1 MQNPIGLAGIVV
13 ILGIA
18 VAFSSN
24 RKAINL
30 RIVGAAFGL
39 QVVIAVMVIY
49 WDRGQRAIEAMK
61 DGVMAVIGFSQAGID
76 MVFGPLADTDV
87 IGFSFAI
94 NVLPIIIFF
103 SALMSVLYHLRVME
117 WIVKIVGGALHRII
131 GTGAVES
138 MNAAANVFVG
148 QTEAPLAV
156 RPYLKNLTEPQMF
169 AVMVSGL
176 ASIAGTVL
184 AGYALM
190 GAELEYLLAAAFM
203 AAPGGLLMAKI
214 IIPDDAVVSS
224 GHREKLTMEP
234 SQHKNVILAAA
245 SGTTDGLR
253 LAANIGA
260 MLIAVVALIALF
272 NGLVG
277 GVLGLVGID
286 GPPVLVELLREAAL
300 GQELAEAV
308 LIPGSDKLLFEAG
321 LIIDEAAFV
330 LLEQNSISPVLVTA
344 PVTVQFILGKI
355 FQPLMY
361 LLSVPWHEAQ
371 AAGAL
376 FGEKLILNEFV
387 AFSHLTV
394 YLEGMSPRTI
404 AISTFMLCGFA
415 NLSSIAILLGGL
427 GVLVPEKRDLI
438 GRFGLKAVLAGSLS
452 NLMSAALAG
461 LMLTF

>member
-1 MQNPIGLAGIVV
+1 MPANLIGLFGIVV

-39 QVVIAVMVIY
+39 QVAIAAFVLY
-49 WDRGQRAIEAMK
+49 FDAGR
-61 DGVMAVIGFSQAGID
+61 AVIDTLSTGVLKVIGYSKAGID
-76 MVFGPLADTDV
+76 MVFGPLADTNV
-87 IGFSFAI
+87 VGFSFAI

-103 SALMSVLYHLRVME
+103 AALMSVMYHLRIME
-117 WIVKIVGGALHRII
+117 WVVKLVGGFLHKVI

-148 QTEAPLAV
+148 QTEAPLVV

-184 AGYALM
+184 AGYVLM
-190 GAELEYLLAAAFM
+190 GAELKYLLAAAFM

-214 IIPDDAVVSS
+214 LMPDEHIVKA
-224 GHREKLTMEP
+224 GEHEKLVMEP
-234 SQHKNVILAAA
+234 SQHRNVILAAA

-260 MLIAVVALIALF
+260 MLIAFVALIALF
-272 NGLVG
+272 NGIVG
-277 GVLGLVGID
+277 GISGWFGY
-286 GPPVLVELLREAAL
+286 ELT
-300 GQELAEAV
+300 
-308 LIPGSDKLLFEAG
+308 
-321 LIIDEAAFV
+321 
-330 LLEQNSISPVLVTA
+330 LEK
-344 PVTVQFILGKI
+344 ILGWI
-355 FQPLMY
+355 FRPLMF
-361 LLSVPWHEAQ
+361 LLSVPWSEAQ

-387 AFSHLTV
+387 AFSHLTER
-394 YLEGMSPRTI
+394 LAGMSERTH
-404 AISTFMLCGFA
+404 AVVTFSLCGFA

-438 GRFGLKAVLAGSLS
+438 GILGIKAVLAASLS

-461 LMLTF
+461 LLLTF

>member
-1 MQNPIGLAGIVV
+1 MADYIGILGIIV

-30 RIVGAAFGL
+30 RVVGAAFAL
-39 QVVIAVMVIY
+39 QAVIAAFVLYFEAGRAAI
-49 WDRGQRAIEAMK
+49 RGLSTGVLAI
-61 DGVMAVIGFSQAGID
+61 IGYSKAGID
-76 MVFGPLADTDV
+76 MVFGPLADTNV
-87 IGFSFAI
+87 IGFSFAV

-103 SALMSVLYHLRVME
+103 AALMSVMYHLRIME
-117 WIVKIVGGALHRII
+117 WIVKLVGGALHKII
-131 GTGAVES
+131 GTGAIES
-138 MNAAANVFVG
+138 MNAAANIFVG
-148 QTEAPLAV
+148 QTEAPLVV
-156 RPYLKNLTEPQMF
+156 RPYLRNLTEAQFF

-184 AGYALM
+184 AGYVLM
-190 GAELEYLLAAAFM
+190 GAELKYLLAAAFM

-214 IIPDDAVVSS
+214 IMPDTEAVPAG
-224 GHREKLTMEP
+224 GHEKLEMER
-234 SQHKNVILAAA
+234 SHHKNVILAAA

-260 MLIAVVALIALF
+260 MLVAFVALIALF

-277 GVLGLVGID
+277 WAFSLVGID
-286 GPPVLVELLREAAL
+286 G
-300 GQELAEAV
+300 
-308 LIPGSDKLLFEAG
+308 
-321 LIIDEAAFV
+321 
-330 LLEQNSISPVLVTA
+330 VTM
-344 PVTVQFILGKI
+344 QLILGKI

-361 LLSVPWHEAQ
+361 LLSVPWAEAE
-371 AAGAL
+371 AVGAL

-387 AFSHLTV
+387 AFSHLND
-394 YLEGMSPRTI
+394 YLAGMSPRAI
-404 AISTFMLCGFA
+404 AIATFSLCGFA

-427 GVLVPEKRDLI
+427 GVLVPEKRELI
-438 GRFGLKAVLAGSLS
+438 GQFGIKCVLAASLS

>member
-1 MQNPIGLAGIVV
+1 MRNYIGIFGIIV

-18 VAFSSN
+18 FLFSSN

-30 RIVGAAFGL
+30 RVVGAALAL
-39 QVVIAVMVIY
+39 QAAIAAFVLY
-49 WDRGQRAIEAMK
+49 FDAGR
-61 DGVMAVIGFSQAGID
+61 AVIDTLSTGVLAVINYSKAGID
-76 MVFGPLADTDV
+76 MVFGPLADTNV

-103 SALMSVLYHLRVME
+103 SALMSVMYHLRIME
-117 WIVKIVGGALHRII
+117 WIVKLVGGALHRII
-131 GTGAVES
+131 GTGGVES
-138 MNAAANVFVG
+138 MNAAANIFVG

-184 AGYALM
+184 AGYVLM
-190 GAELEYLLAAAFM
+190 GAELKYLLAAAFM
-203 AAPGGLLMAKI
+203 AAPGG
-214 IIPDDAVVSS
+214 PDDEVVPAS
-224 GHREKLTMEP
+224 GNEKLIIEP
-234 SQHKNVILAAA
+234 SHHKNVILAAA

-260 MLIAVVALIALF
+260 MLIAFVALIALF

-277 GVLGLVGID
+277 GLFSLVGID
-286 GPPVLVELLREAAL
+286 G
-300 GQELAEAV
+300 
-308 LIPGSDKLLFEAG
+308 
-321 LIIDEAAFV
+321 
-330 LLEQNSISPVLVTA
+330 VTL
-344 PVTVQFILGKI
+344 QSILGKI

-361 LLSVPWHEAQ
+361 LLSVPWAEAE

-387 AFSHLTV
+387 AFSHIDE
-394 YLEGMSPRTI
+394 YLAGMSPRTI
-404 AISTFMLCGFA
+404 AVATFSLCGFA

-438 GRFGLKAVLAGSLS
+438 GQLGLKAVLAASLS

>member
-1 MQNPIGLAGIVV
+1 MGNYIGLAGIVV

-18 VAFSSN
+18 VLFSSN

-30 RIVGAAFGL
+30 RIVGAAFAL
-39 QVVIAVMVIY
+39 QVVIATFVLY
-49 WDRGQRAIEAMK
+49 FDAGR
-61 DGVMAVIGFSQAGID
+61 AVIDTLSTGVLKVIGYSKAGID
-76 MVFGPLADTDV
+76 MVFGPLADTNV
-87 IGFSFAI
+87 VGFSFAI

-103 SALMSVLYHLRVME
+103 SALMSVMYHLRIMDWV
-117 WIVKIVGGALHRII
+117 VRLVGGFLHKVI

-148 QTEAPLAV
+148 QTEAPLVV

-184 AGYALM
+184 AGYVLM
-190 GAELEYLLAAAFM
+190 GAELKYLLAAAFM

-214 IIPDDAVVSS
+214 LMPDDEVVKA
-224 GHREKLTMEP
+224 GEHEKLEMEP
-234 SQHKNVILAAA
+234 SQHRNVILAAA

-260 MLIAVVALIALF
+260 MLIAFVALIALF
-272 NGLVG
+272 NGIVG
-277 GVLGLVGID
+277 GLFSLVGID
-286 GPPVLVELLREAAL
+286 GITL
-300 GQELAEAV
+300 
-308 LIPGSDKLLFEAG
+308 
-321 LIIDEAAFV
+321 
-330 LLEQNSISPVLVTA
+330 
-344 PVTVQFILGKI
+344 QFLLGKL
-355 FQPLMY
+355 FQPLMF
-361 LLSVPWHEAQ
+361 LLSVPWAEAE

-387 AFSHLTV
+387 AFSHLND
-394 YLEGMSPRTI
+394 YLAGMSPRTVAI
-404 AISTFMLCGFA
+404 ATFSLCGFA

-438 GRFGLKAVLAGSLS
+438 GLFGIKAVLAASLS

-461 LMLTF
+461 LLLTF